1 MRALLLNLMV
11 AAIWLLLQSP
21 PSLLGFAVGY
31 ALGFGLLALFHQV
44 VDSRDYVRRTVAL
57 VAFLGLFGREF
68 LRSCLQLLRAA
79 LFTPVSRLRP
89 RFIDYDVTGLS
100 RMEVLLLSHCISL
113 TPGTNTVDILGDF
126 TGLRLHVL
134 DCPDPERIRAGIDRT
149 LRRGILAF
157 TR

>member
-21 PSLLGFAVGY
+21 PTLLGFAVGY

-57 VAFLGLFGREF
+57 VAFLGLFAREF
-68 LRSCLQLLRAA
+68 LRSCLQLGRAA

-89 RFIDYDVTGLS
+89 RFIVYDVTGLS
-100 RMEVLLLSHCISL
+100 RMEVLLLSHSISL

-134 DCPDPERIRAGIDRT
+134 DCPDPKLIRAGIDRT